1 MRNFFTSLFAFILSG
16 LADVLV
22 VQELAVITGATEECI
37 LVFAATVIIVV
48 VVTVAF
54 FLVQFRG
61 KPVRALDGMLWLLLA
76 LFCLGLLALVG
87 WTFSVPAESRAT
99 ANDLSIVAGLIL
111 PGAAAI
117 IVQWRFVRWQLKRSS
132 AGFGRGGASA

>member
-16 LADVLV
+16 LAGVLV
-22 VQELAVITGATEECI
+22 VQELAVITGAIEECI
-37 LVFAATVIIVV
+37 LVFAATVMIVV
-48 VVTVAF
+48 VVTVGF

-61 KPVRALDGMLWLLLA
+61 KPVRALGGMLWLLLA

-99 ANDLSIVAGLIL
+99 ANDLSIVSGLIL
-111 PGAAAI
+111 PGVAAI
-117 IVQWRFVRWQLKRSS
+117 IVQWPRWQLKRS
-132 AGFGRGGASA
+132 AAAFGWGTTA